1 MPIPGMQPPIFV
13 DNRAL
18 YQQMV
23 VHLTSQTS
31 IAVDTESNS
40 LHAYQEK
47 ICLIQISSLTKDFL
61 LDPFPFDQL
70 DALGQIFANPGIQKV
85 FHAGDYD
92 LTCLKRDY
100 AFQFENIFDTMLAAS
115 ALGET
120 ALGLAGL
127 LQKYLEVEIDKKYQ
141 RADWGKRPL
150 KPEMLVYAQ
159 SDSHYLLSL
168 RDCLIPLLLEK
179 GRMELVLE
187 DCAILARQTPPM
199 KNHVENLWKVKG
211 VNGMKPKA
219 LSLLKQL
226 NHLRE
231 TLAKEQDLPP
241 FKIMSDQALVEIAQ
255 TQPKFIKELDLLPSL
270 SRGQVKRYGKKIM
283 KAVEHWRKEPGK
295 VEKRRF
301 TRMDDE
307 AVQRREILG
316 DWRKQVGLEQGVS
329 SNVIL
334 PKDLLVS
341 IAATPLQDLQDLER
355 AMQSSP
361 TRFNQYG
368 REILALLRKDDE

>member
-1 MPIPGMQPPIFV
+1 
-13 DNRAL
+13 
-18 YQQMV
+18 
-23 VHLTSQTS
+23 
-31 IAVDTESNS
+31 
-40 LHAYQEK
+40 
-47 ICLIQISSLTKDFL
+47 
-61 LDPFPFDQL
+61 
-70 DALGQIFANPGIQKV
+70 
-85 FHAGDYD
+85 
-92 LTCLKRDY
+92 
-100 AFQFENIFDTMLAAS
+100 
-115 ALGET
+115 
-120 ALGLAGL
+120 
-127 LQKYLEVEIDKKYQ
+127 
-141 RADWGKRPL
+141 
-150 KPEMLVYAQ
+150 
-159 SDSHYLLSL
+159 
-168 RDCLIPLLLEK
+168 
-179 GRMELVLE
+179 MELVLE

-270 SRGQVKRYGKKIM
+270 SQGQVKRYGKRIM
-283 KAVEHWRKEPGK
+283 KAVEHWRKKPGK

-341 IAATPLQDLQDLER
+341 IAAAPLQDLQDLER